1 MLERAKAATRDQ
13 QETRIDYA
21 RFADDLVVLVGAHPR
36 QRWLRTAVER
46 RLREEL
52 ARFLVEVNE
61 EKSRRVDLT
70 QDERFGFLG
79 FEFRRI
85 RTGRG
90 RWMPL
95 RTPQGK
101 KRTALLQTLKAVF
114 RSPRSRPVAEVIAQ
128 VNPVPGES
136 LIWNDLVKLACV
148 VRSLHPSYFQEHS
161 GVLRASSRQS
171 RASVGD
177 GGALAIPDTPLRRST
192 PDRSFRA
199 MTCGR
204 ALGSR

>member
-1 MLERAKAATRDQ
+1 VVSPLLSNVHLTEVDIMLERAKAATRDQ

-52 ARFLVEVNE
+52 AKFLVEVNE

-85 RTGRG
+85 RTGGADGCRCERRKARSG
-90 RWMPL
+90 RHCCG
-95 RTPQGK
+95 R
-101 KRTALLQTLKAVF
+101 
-114 RSPRSRPVAEVIAQ
+114 
-128 VNPVPGES
+128 
-136 LIWNDLVKLACV
+136 
-148 VRSLHPSYFQEHS
+148 
-161 GVLRASSRQS
+161 SRQS
-171 RASVGD
+171 F
-177 GGALAIPDTPLRRST
+177 GALAPGQSQR
-192 PDRSFRA
+192 
-199 MTCGR
+199 
-204 ALGSR
+204 